1 MARPRDDQMPQ
12 SQPSDQS
19 SRLPLPDS
27 GQMPLLLA
35 MLVFLITLL
44 VTFTAWSS
52 AKDSAE
58 TQLLET
64 FDYRTRDMVFSISRR
79 MAVYEQVLRGARG
92 YLRGSVELERRDWER
107 YYRLLRLDQSFP
119 GMEALG
125 IATIVPPDRLAAH
138 EAAMR
143 RQGHEAYV
151 VHPQGPREVYT
162 AITHIEPFVGRNL
175 RAFGYDMFSEPV
187 RRAAM
192 ERARDSGQ
200 AALSGKVVLVQ
211 EGIAHEGPGGQQAG
225 ALMYLPVYRAGEL
238 TGTVEQRRRAIVGW
252 VYAPFRINDLMKG
265 LGGAHSTD
273 LEIEIHDGEPADGAT
288 LLYRS
293 PNVSNGANEGA
304 RLRASA
310 QIVPA
315 GRTWTITMRSSAALE
330 KSIDNTRPWLVAV
343 TGVGLSF
350 LISLVVWLLASERR
364 RALQLAQGMTLELRQ
379 SHDQIASE
387 QKRIQVILE
396 NAPDAFVALD
406 ARGRIT
412 DWNAQA
418 SRLFGWSAAQ
428 AIGRDAQELLPE
440 EHRATFKSG
449 FDAFARS
456 GHCPMLGAPTELLV
470 VDQEGRR
477 IPAEVTVA
485 VLALGDGFGATA
497 FVRDIRQRKEAEA
510 RELQRQRGLDEAR
523 QLLGRAQKL
532 EAVGKLTGGVAH
544 DFNNILHIISANVQ
558 LILRTD
564 NSQRKRLLSIL
575 DAVERGSKLAGQLLA
590 FARRQPLHP
599 LEVHVDALLERM
611 DSLVQRA
618 AGDHITLEKRVP
630 PALWP
635 TLADPNQLENVLL
648 NLVINARDAMEG
660 NGRIVLALE
669 NVHVEDDAVLA
680 PGDYVTVAVAD
691 SGHGMPQDVM
701 ERAFEP
707 FFTTKPEGKGTGLG
721 LSMAHG
727 FARQSGGDIRLASEP
742 GKGTT
747 VTIYLPRHVA
757 TAPVAVSV
765 SH

>member
-1 MARPRDDQMPQ
+1 MPQ
-12 SQPSDQS
+12 SPPPAQP
-19 SRLPLPDS
+19 SRLPLP
-27 GQMPLLLA
+27 GGGNAPLLLA
-35 MLVFLITLL
+35 MLVFLVTSL
-44 VTFTAWSS
+44 VTFSAWTSARLTAE
-52 AKDSAE
+52 A
-58 TQLLET
+58 QLLRT
-64 FDYRTRDMVFSISRR
+64 FDYRTRDMVFSIGRR

-92 YLRGSVELERRDWER
+92 YLRGSVELDRSAWAE
-107 YYRLLRLDQSFP
+107 YYGLQRLDQSFP

-125 IATIVPPDRLAAH
+125 IATIIPPARLAAH
-138 EAAMR
+138 QAAIR
-143 RQGHEAYV
+143 RQGHPDYA
-151 VHPQGPREVYT
+151 VHPDGPRNMYT
-162 AITHIEPFVGRNL
+162 SITHIEPFGGRNL
-175 RAFGYDMFSEPV
+175 RAFGFDMYSEPV

-192 ERARDSGQ
+192 ERARDSGL

-211 EGIAHEGPGGQQAG
+211 EGVNHAGAGATQAG
-225 ALMYLPVYRAGEL
+225 TLMYLPVYRAGQL
-238 TGTVEQRRRAIVGW
+238 AGTVEQRRKAIVGW
-252 VYAPFRINDLMKG
+252 VYAPFRMHDLMRG

-273 LEIEIHDGEPADGAT
+273 LDIEIHDGEPAGGAT

-293 PNVSNGANEGA
+293 PNASAHKG

-310 QIVPA
+310 QIVPG

-330 KSIDNTRPWLVAV
+330 DSLDTTRPRLVAL
-343 TGVGLSF
+343 TGIGLSF
-350 LISLVVWLLASERR
+350 LLSLVVWLLASERR

-379 SHDQIASE
+379 SHDQVASE

-396 NAPDAFVALD
+396 NAPDAFVAVD
-406 ARGRIT
+406 AAGRIT

-428 AIGRDAQELLPE
+428 AIGRDVRELLPE
-440 EHRATFKSG
+440 DRRAAFGAG
-449 FDAFARS
+449 FEDYAR
-456 GHCPMLGAPTELLV
+456 GGDCAMLGAPTELLV
-470 VDQEGRR
+470 VDREGRR

-485 VLALGDGFGATA
+485 QLTTAEGFGATA

-510 RELQRQRGLDEAR
+510 REQQRQQGLDEAR
-523 QLLGRAQKL
+523 QALARAQKL

-558 LILRTD
+558 LILRAD
-564 NSQRKRLLSIL
+564 SSHRKRLLSIL

-599 LEVHVDALLERM
+599 LEVQVDQLLERM
-611 DSLVQRA
+611 DSLVLRA
-618 AGDHITLEKRVP
+618 AGDQITLEKRVP
-630 PALWP
+630 PEPWP
-635 TLADPNQLENVLL
+635 VLVDPNQLENVLL

-660 NGRIVLALE
+660 NGRIVLELS
-669 NVHVEDDAVLA
+669 NVHVENDALLA

-691 SGHGMPQDVM
+691 TGHGMPQDVI

-727 FARQSGGDIRLASEP
+727 FARQSGGDIRLSSQP

-747 VTIYLPRHVA
+747 VTIYLPRHMAAAQVA
-757 TAPVAVSV
+757 AT
-765 SH
+765 H